1 MKSTII
7 VKIVEGFPNLNIDFD
22 EVLIPP
28 FKLQEEV
35 IDEEEYVPIY
45 ILNIKESLDS
55 MLEGLETE
63 MIIDEEHD
71 S

>member
-1 MKSTII
+1 M
-7 VKIVEGFPNLNIDFD
+7 LNIVFINFTD
-22 EVLIPP
+22 
-28 FKLQEEV
+28 
-35 IDEEEYVPIY
+35 VPLYY